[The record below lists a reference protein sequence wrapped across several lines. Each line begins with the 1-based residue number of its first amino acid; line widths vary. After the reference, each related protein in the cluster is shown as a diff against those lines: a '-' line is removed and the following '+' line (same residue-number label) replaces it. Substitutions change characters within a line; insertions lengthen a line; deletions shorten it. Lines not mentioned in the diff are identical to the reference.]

1 MVTVRRGAEPRART
15 AARPL
20 DRSPIVLRRV
30 SLAKGVCD
38 ARRRVASGELGPV
51 VSRPSLVARA
61 TARYPSRDTNIRQ
74 PGWFLGDMT
83 AMRPRRA
90 EALEAFALL
99 VCATSALAHQSA
111 VVTPDRMGRADFRIA
126 FGSCSRHDRPQD
138 VWGAIRGV
146 RADAFVWLGDVIY
159 ADGKLENG
167 TRAYFGNDAHAAA
180 FAIQNANPD
189 YAALRE
195 ETRVLGTWDD
205 HDFGY
210 NNAGREWEEKEFA
223 QRVFL
228 DFLGEPHS
236 SPRRH
241 REGVYESYTFRG
253 LGARGDRSARLVL
266 LDCRYHMSHEDGVL
280 LGEDQ
285 WRWFERIM
293 TGETVEDNTD
303 VDPVDVTIIGSSIQ
317 VHADT
322 QRMLEGIAHGV
333 ESWGQFPRE
342 KKRLMDLVER
352 SRRRS
357 VFLSGDVHHA
367 EVVTSPER
375 CELPY
380 ELVELTSSGM
390 THGILDEVPRKFG
403 LRWAASLVVP
413 DRLPTWLWPDVGTL
427 QHERYVGHNFGEVAI
442 DFEDEERSRGG
453 NMPAASPVAAE
464 DSSSPSG
471 AAARPAHPRTDEAT
485 GSIRLNIRGKDGKV
499 KITKTVRLKDL
510 EGTWT
515 DVDVAAARGE
525 GEGAAAGR
533 LRGRV
538 ARRRISP
545 LCRRR
550 DCPRSPC
557 SRWRGS
563 PSW

>member
-1 MVTVRRGAEPRART
+1 
-15 AARPL
+15 
-20 DRSPIVLRRV
+20 
-30 SLAKGVCD
+30 
-38 ARRRVASGELGPV
+38 
-51 VSRPSLVARA
+51 
-61 TARYPSRDTNIRQ
+61 
-74 PGWFLGDMT
+74 MT

-90 EALEAFALL
+90 EALAAFALL

-111 VVTPDRMGRADFRIA
+111 VVTPDRIGRADFRIA

-180 FAIQNANPD
+180 FATQNANPD

-333 ESWGQFPRE
+333 ESWCQFPRE

-471 AAARPAHPRTDEAT
+471 AAARPAHPRADEAT

-533 LRGRV
+533 LREACRTEKDLTPLQAARLPALAVLSLAGQPLVVIFSVIKLYTRMLKKL
-538 ARRRISP
+538 RRRK
-545 LCRRR
+545 RKGRKEA
-550 DCPRSPC
+550 
-557 SRWRGS
+557 
-563 PSW
+563 

>member
-1 MVTVRRGAEPRART
+1 M
-15 AARPL
+15 
-20 DRSPIVLRRV
+20 
-30 SLAKGVCD
+30 
-38 ARRRVASGELGPV
+38 
-51 VSRPSLVARA
+51 
-61 TARYPSRDTNIRQ
+61 
-74 PGWFLGDMT
+74 
-83 AMRPRRA
+83 
-90 EALEAFALL
+90 
-99 VCATSALAHQSA
+99 
-111 VVTPDRMGRADFRIA
+111 
-126 FGSCSRHDRPQD
+126 
-138 VWGAIRGV
+138 
-146 RADAFVWLGDVIY
+146 
-159 ADGKLENG
+159 
-167 TRAYFGNDAHAAA
+167 
-180 FAIQNANPD
+180 
-189 YAALRE
+189 
-195 ETRVLGTWDD
+195 LGTWDD

-342 KKRLMDLVER
+342 KKRLMDLVGDPEGAR
-352 SRRRS
+352 CSSPGRAPRRGGH
-357 VFLSGDVHHA
+357 L
-367 EVVTSPER
+367 PER

-427 QHERYVGHNFGEVAI
+427 ARALR
-442 DFEDEERSRGG
+442 RSQLRRGG
-453 NMPAASPVAAE
+453 
-464 DSSSPSG
+464 
-471 AAARPAHPRTDEAT
+471 H
-485 GSIRLNIRGKDGKV
+485 RL
-499 KITKTVRLKDL
+499 
-510 EGTWT
+510 
-515 DVDVAAARGE
+515 
-525 GEGAAAGR
+525 
-533 LRGRV
+533 
-538 ARRRISP
+538 
-545 LCRRR
+545 
-550 DCPRSPC
+550 
-557 SRWRGS
+557 
-563 PSW
+563 